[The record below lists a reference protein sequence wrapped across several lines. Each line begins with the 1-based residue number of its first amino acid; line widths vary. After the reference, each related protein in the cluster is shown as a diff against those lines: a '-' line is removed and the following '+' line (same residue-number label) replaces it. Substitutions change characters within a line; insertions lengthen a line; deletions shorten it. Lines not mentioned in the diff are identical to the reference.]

1 MSTKRKNTQTRFKTS
16 FYFQVL
22 LIYMELIFHIV
33 ACHKG
38 FFSLICAIL
47 FAVPLGMLLGI
58 VTSFFEKRINWL
70 LTQAL
75 TVVLAVV
82 FLIRIF
88 TTIKFGGFLPVLGI
102 ILSIVLLALPCL
114 FIIRYGRKLLSYRR
128 YRQEKQLSTLIVALV
143 ILAIVG
149 IISFAGSHIGKSK
162 SNETKKEKT
171 TTSVS
176 SSSTETVQK
185 TGPNVMDVDF
195 DSILTTSSGSD
206 DADDIASIV
215 DYFQNAS
222 STERNDYTG
231 MFEGYNVVFVTAE
244 NFSKYAVTEERTP
257 TLYKMLNNGFV
268 FNNYY
273 AQNFVS
279 NATGNEYALTNSMVP
294 GSSVREAL
302 GEISTLD
309 RDMYFSLEDQLGRLG
324 YKINTYDDTQYDDFV
339 FDVTSS
345 SSDSSA
351 DTDATDSADTS
362 DTADTADDSGNTT
375 SGSSST
381 ASMVAQTAGDYIG
394 DSQFYTSYKVNAGIS
409 SYDYESTNI
418 FADEL
423 EELDYSDSTKA
434 YLAYQ
439 MALDQQM
446 QELLSSLESAG
457 IADKTLIV
465 IAPNPSGTSTQSILE
480 ELSGQDMTSTLAL
493 RSNSLIVYSAS
504 MTSPV
509 NVDKYCSSLD
519 VLPTLSNL
527 LGLEYDSRM
536 MMGKDVFASSSQLV
550 MFPESNGYSFI
561 TEDYIY
567 DSEADQ
573 SISLGG
579 ETETIDSD
587 TVESMNTSLSEM
599 SSISNLVFATD
610 FYRYIDPDVDMS
622 LETDDSALSDET
634 DTDSGS
640 NDEENLNESGT
651 ADDSDDASG
660 GTLSDDNT
668 GTQNE

>member
-16 FYFQVL
+16 FYFQAL

-38 FFSLICAIL
+38 IFSLICAIL
-47 FAVPLGMLLGI
+47 FAIPVGMLLGI
-58 VTSFFEKRINWL
+58 VTSFFAKKMNWL

-88 TTIKFGGFLPVLGI
+88 TTIKFGGFLPILGI
-102 ILSIVLLALPCL
+102 IISIVLLVLPCL
-114 FIIRYGRKLLSYRR
+114 FIIRYGRKCLSFRR

-143 ILAIVG
+143 ILVIVG

-171 TTSVS
+171 TNSVS
-176 SSSTETVQK
+176 SSSTEPSKK

-206 DADDIASIV
+206 RADDIASIV
-215 DYFQNAS
+215 DYFQNAD

-345 SSDSSA
+345 SSNSSA
-351 DTDATDSADTS
+351 ST
-362 DTADTADDSGNTT
+362 DTADTADTADESGNTT
-375 SGSSST
+375 SGSSTTS
-381 ASMVAQTAGDYIG
+381 SMVAQTAGDYIG

-418 FADEL
+418 FADQL
-423 EELDYSDSTKA
+423 EELDYADSTKA

-493 RSNSLIVYSAS
+493 RSNSLIVYSTS

-509 NVDKYCSSLD
+509 SVDKYCSSLD

-561 TEDYIY
+561 TDDYIY

-573 SISLGG
+573 SIALGG
-579 ETETIDSD
+579 GTETIDSA

-622 LETDDSALSDET
+622 LETNQPESSDSSGTGTDADSEDDGNLS
-634 DTDSGS
+634 
-640 NDEENLNESGT
+640 ESGT
-651 ADDSDDASG
+651 ADDSDDAAG
-660 GTLSDDNT
+660 GTFSNSNTTGNT
-668 GTQNE
+668 GTQN